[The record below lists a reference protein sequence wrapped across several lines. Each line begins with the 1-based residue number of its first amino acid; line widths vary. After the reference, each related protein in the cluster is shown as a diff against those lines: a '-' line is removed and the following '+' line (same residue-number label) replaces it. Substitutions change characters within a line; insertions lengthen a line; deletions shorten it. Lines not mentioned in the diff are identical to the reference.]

1 MKNFLSRMD
10 FLMKTYEYKI
20 KKDVYDLIKSG
31 LKNIEYRLKNEK
43 SESINKGDLIVFSVQ
58 DSDNYKITVRVLDK
72 FIYDNLD
79 SLWEAKELT
88 NNNVLNLTKDEFIE
102 KFNMIFG
109 EDKVFLVK

>member
-1 MKNFLSRMD
+1 
-10 FLMKTYEYKI
+10 MKTYEYKI

-79 SLWEAKELT
+79 SLW
-88 NNNVLNLTKDEFIE
+88 
-102 KFNMIFG
+102 
-109 EDKVFLVK
+109 

>member
-1 MKNFLSRMD
+1 
-10 FLMKTYEYKI
+10 MKTYEYKI

-31 LKNIEYRLKNEK
+31 LKNTEYRLKNEK

-58 DSDNYKITVRVLDK
+58 DNDNYKITVRVLDK

-109 EDKVFLVK
+109 EDKVSSSKIIGISFELI

>member
-1 MKNFLSRMD
+1 MNIDLKMK
-10 FLMKTYEYKI
+10 
-20 KKDVYDLIKSG
+20 
-31 LKNIEYRLKNEK
+31 K

-109 EDKVFLVK
+109 EDKVSSSKIIEISFELI

>member
-1 MKNFLSRMD
+1 MNIDLKMK
-10 FLMKTYEYKI
+10 
-20 KKDVYDLIKSG
+20 
-31 LKNIEYRLKNEK
+31 K

-79 SLWEAKELT
+79 SLWEVKELT